1 MRAVLDASA
10 AIEIALDG
18 KAAGRLFEIL
28 AGAEEVI
35 APELLIPELVNTVW
49 KYQQFGQLDL
59 AKCDLALAFAV
70 GLVDR
75 LVSHAEI
82 YREAFAMSRAH
93 RSRAAY
99 DMFYLALAR
108 REDAALLTLDTAL
121 KKAALREGIRV
132 A

>member
-1 MRAVLDASA
+1 LRAVLDASA

-18 KAAGRLFEIL
+18 KAAATLLDAL
-28 AGAEEVI
+28 ADAEEVI
-35 APELLIPELVNTVW
+35 APELLIAELVNAIW
-49 KYQQFGQLDL
+49 KYHRFGQLDL
-59 AKCDLALAFAV
+59 AKCDLALALAV

-82 YREAFAMSRAH
+82 YREAFALSRAQQ
-93 RSRAAY
+93 SRAAY

-108 REDAALLTLDTAL
+108 REDAALLTLDGGL
-121 KKAALREGIRV
+121 KKQALRQGIRI